1 MWTPEV
7 NNALNDSIN
16 NPQSSS
22 AKAAENA
29 TQKNKWFWDKLRD
42 WAKNQFIKNNSNVAT
57 LNSSSQ
63 KRNAALD
70 DVMNMK

>member
-22 AKAAENA
+22 AKAAKDVSWANNWFVSWL
-29 TQKNKWFWDKLRD
+29 KNLVLW
-42 WAKNQFIKNNSNVAT
+42 KNNPNVAAMKENVT
-57 LNSSSQ
+57 T
-63 KRNAALD
+63 RNNILD
-70 DVMNMK
+70 QMGK